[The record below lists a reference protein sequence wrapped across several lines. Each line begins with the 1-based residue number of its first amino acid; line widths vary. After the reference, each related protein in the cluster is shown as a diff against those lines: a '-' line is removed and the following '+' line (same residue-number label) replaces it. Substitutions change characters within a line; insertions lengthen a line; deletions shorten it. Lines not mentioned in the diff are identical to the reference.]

1 MNRLTDYLAELAT
14 KAHARVREGY
24 YETRSDISRKP
35 RSLFKAIVGSSQTA
49 IITEVKYASPS
60 LGRIRENGSPVEIAS
75 AMVKGGA
82 CALSV
87 LTASDGFD
95 GKLEN
100 LSQVAER
107 IPVPVLM
114 KDILVSPR
122 QLKAGADRGADAVVL
137 ISELFTRG
145 LGEVSLD
152 AMIEESSELG
162 LETLVETNGL
172 SEFASLANHAIDLY
186 GINNRDLSTFQVE
199 LSRTEEILSK
209 HTQPDRPVVSESGI
223 ETGEDIRRLRRA
235 GAEAF
240 LVGRSVMRAANIEE
254 KVRELVGA

>member
-1 MNRLTDYLAELAT
+1 MNRLTDYLAELAA
-14 KAHARVREGY
+14 KAHARVRQGH
-24 YETRSDISRKP
+24 YETRSQVSRLP
-35 RSLFKAIVGSSQTA
+35 RSLSEAIIECSQSA

-60 LGRIRENGSPVEIAS
+60 LGRIRENGSPVEIAQ

-87 LTASDGFD
+87 LTASDGFN

-100 LSQVAER
+100 LRQVAER
-107 IPVPVLM
+107 FPVPVLM
-114 KDILVSPR
+114 KDIIVSPR
-122 QLKAGADRGADAVVL
+122 QLKAGSDLGADAVVL
-137 ISELFTRG
+137 ISEVFTRG
-145 LGEVSLD
+145 LGEVGLD
-152 AMIEESSELG
+152 AMIEESSKLG
-162 LETLVETNGL
+162 LETLVETNSS
-172 SEFASLANHAIDLY
+172 SEFASLTNHEIDLY

-209 HTQPDRPVVSESGI
+209 TTRPDRPVVSESGI
-223 ETGEDIRRLRRA
+223 ESVVDVRRLRRA

-240 LVGRSVMRAANIEE
+240 LVGASVMRAANIEE